1 MRSKDMEF
9 TFGAIRRNTQANG
22 LTIRCMAKV
31 ILFGL
36 TVNNTLESS
45 KKTNATEKANSSGK
59 MAGSM
64 KEAGL
69 EANSQE
75 QVFTR
80 TIMERGRK
88 AFGWMV
94 NAKSGLTHEQSK
106 MTGLNEY

>member
-75 QVFTR
+75 QDFTR

>member
-1 MRSKDMEF
+1 
-9 TFGAIRRNTQANG
+9 
-22 LTIRCMAKV
+22 MAKV
-31 ILFGL
+31 ILFGQMA
-36 TVNNTLESS
+36 NNTLENS

-59 MAGSM
+59 MAESM

-69 EANSQE
+69 EVNSQE

-94 NAKSGLTHEQSK
+94 NAKSGLIHEQSK

>member
-1 MRSKDMEF
+1 MES
-9 TFGAIRRNTQANG
+9 TYGATRRNTQANG
-22 LTIRCMAKV
+22 SIIRCMAKV
-31 ILFGL
+31 TLFGL
-36 TVNNTLESS
+36 MANNISESS
-45 KKTNATEKANSSGK
+45 KKTSATEKASSYGK
-59 MAGSM
+59 MAESM

-75 QVFTR
+75 LDFTR

-94 NAKSGLTHEQSK
+94 NAESGLIHEQSK

>member
-1 MRSKDMEF
+1 
-9 TFGAIRRNTQANG
+9 
-22 LTIRCMAKV
+22 MAKV
-31 ILFGL
+31 ILFGRMA
-36 TVNNTLESS
+36 NNTLENS

-59 MAGSM
+59 MAESM

-69 EANSQE
+69 EVNSQE

-88 AFGWMV
+88 AFGLMV
-94 NAKSGLTHEQSK
+94 NAKSGLIHEQSK

>member
-1 MRSKDMEF
+1 
-9 TFGAIRRNTQANG
+9 
-22 LTIRCMAKV
+22 MAKV
-31 ILFGL
+31 ILFGQMA
-36 TVNNTLESS
+36 NNTSESS
-45 KKTNATEKANSSGK
+45 KKTNATERASSFGK
-59 MAGSM
+59 MAESM

-75 QVFTR
+75 QVFTK

-94 NAKSGLTHEQSK
+94 NAKSGLNHEQSK